1 MNPQSQYAL
10 SPVVEY
16 NTASLDEEERNK
28 EYNQKFGILNPTLS
42 NQVPAQ
48 PNYYKH
54 QIEGI
59 QYYKEDHNSMSNIYQ
74 ID

>member
-10 SPVVEY
+10 SPLVEY

-42 NQVPAQ
+42 N
-48 PNYYKH
+48 
-54 QIEGI
+54 
-59 QYYKEDHNSMSNIYQ
+59 
-74 ID
+74 